1 MGRNHRCIM
10 SQDTIN
16 LIITGAGAV
25 IGWVLRMIWE
35 SIRKLQDEMN
45 DFQREVHTSYVSKD
59 DYRQDILEVKEILKQ
74 IFDKLDRKA
83 DK

>member
-1 MGRNHRCIM
+1 MGGIYRCIM

-16 LIITGAGAV
+16 LIISGAGAV
-25 IGWVLRMIWE
+25 IGWILRVIWE
-35 SIRKLQDEMN
+35 SIRKLQEEMN
-45 DFQREVHTSYVSKD
+45 AFQREVHTEYVTKD
-59 DYRQDILEVKEILKQ
+59 DYRQDILEVKDILKQ

>member
-1 MGRNHRCIM
+1 M

-16 LIITGAGAV
+16 LIISGAGAV
-25 IGWVLRMIWE
+25 IGWVLRVIWE
-35 SIRKLQDEMN
+35 SIRKLQEEMN
-45 DFQREVHTSYVSKD
+45 AFQREVHTEYVTKD
-59 DYRQDILEVKEILKQ
+59 DYRQDILEVKDILKQ

>member
-1 MGRNHRCIM
+1 MEM

-16 LIITGAGAV
+16 LMITISGAV
-25 IGWVLRMIWE
+25 FGWILRVVWE

-45 DFQREVHTSYVSKD
+45 EFQREVHTSYVSKD

>member
-1 MGRNHRCIM
+1 M

-16 LIITGAGAV
+16 LIISGAGAV
-25 IGWVLRMIWE
+25 IGWILRVIWE
-35 SIRKLQDEMN
+35 SIRKIQEEMN
-45 DFQREVHTSYVSKD
+45 AFQREVHTEYVTKD
-59 DYRQDILEVKEILKQ
+59 DYRQDILEVKDILKQ

>member
-1 MGRNHRCIM
+1 M

-16 LIITGAGAV
+16 LIISGAGAV
-25 IGWVLRMIWE
+25 IGWILRVIWE

-45 DFQREVHTSYVSKD
+45 AFQREVHTEYLSKD
-59 DYRQDILEVKEILKQ
+59 DYRQDILEVKDILKQ

>member
-1 MGRNHRCIM
+1 M

-16 LIITGAGAV
+16 LMITISGV
-25 IGWVLRMIWE
+25 VFGWILRVVWE

-45 DFQREVHTSYVSKD
+45 EFQREVHTSYVSKD

>member
-1 MGRNHRCIM
+1 M

-16 LIITGAGAV
+16 LMITVSGAV
-25 IGWVLRMIWE
+25 FGWMLRVVWE

-45 DFQREVHTSYVSKD
+45 EFQREVHTSYVSKD

>member
-1 MGRNHRCIM
+1 M

-16 LIITGAGAV
+16 LIISGAGAV
-25 IGWVLRMIWE
+25 IGWILRMIWE

-59 DYRQDILEVKEILKQ
+59 DYRQDIIEVKEILKQ

>member
-1 MGRNHRCIM
+1 MEM

-16 LIITGAGAV
+16 LMITVSGAV
-25 IGWVLRMIWE
+25 FGWILRVVWE

-45 DFQREVHTSYVSKD
+45 EFQREVHTSYVSKD

>member
-1 MGRNHRCIM
+1 M

-16 LIITGAGAV
+16 LIISGAGAV
-25 IGWVLRMIWE
+25 IGWILRVIWE
-35 SIRKLQDEMN
+35 SIRKLQEEMN
-45 DFQREVHTSYVSKD
+45 AFQREVHTEYLTKD
-59 DYRQDILEVKEILKQ
+59 DYRQDIVEIKDILKQ

>member
-1 MGRNHRCIM
+1 M

-16 LIITGAGAV
+16 LIISGAGAV
-25 IGWVLRMIWE
+25 IGWILRVIWE
-35 SIRKLQDEMN
+35 SIRKLQEEMN
-45 DFQREVHTSYVSKD
+45 AFQREVHTEYVTKD
-59 DYRQDILEVKEILKQ
+59 DYRQDIIEVKDILKQ

>member
-1 MGRNHRCIM
+1 MM

-16 LIITGAGAV
+16 LMITISGV
-25 IGWVLRMIWE
+25 VFGWILRVVWE

-45 DFQREVHTSYVSKD
+45 EFQREVHTSYVSKD

>member
-1 MGRNHRCIM
+1 MG
-10 SQDTIN
+10 QDTIN

-35 SIRKLQDEMN
+35 SIRKLQEEMN
-45 DFQREVHTSYVSKD
+45 AFQREVHTSYVTKD
-59 DYRQDILEVKEILKQ
+59 DYRQDILEVKDILKQ

>member
-1 MGRNHRCIM
+1 M

-16 LIITGAGAV
+16 LMITLSGAV
-25 IGWVLRMIWE
+25 FGWILRVVWE

-45 DFQREVHTSYVSKD
+45 EFQREVHTSYVSKD

>member
-1 MGRNHRCIM
+1 M

-16 LIITGAGAV
+16 LIITISGAIV
-25 IGWVLRMIWE
+25 GWILRVIWE
-35 SIRKLQDEMN
+35 SIRKLQDEMSA
-45 DFQREVHTSYVSKD
+45 FQREVHTEYLSKD
-59 DYRQDILEVKEILKQ
+59 DYRQDIVEVKDILKQ

>member
-1 MGRNHRCIM
+1 MM
-10 SQDTIN
+10 SQDMIN
-16 LIITGAGAV
+16 LMITLSGAV
-25 IGWVLRMIWE
+25 FGWILRVVWE

>member
-1 MGRNHRCIM
+1 MM
-10 SQDTIN
+10 SQDMIN
-16 LIITGAGAV
+16 LMITLSGAV
-25 IGWVLRMIWE
+25 FGWILRVVWE

-45 DFQREVHTSYVSKD
+45 EFQREVHTSYVSKD
-59 DYRQDILEVKEILKQ
+59 DYRQDIIEVKEILKQ

>member
-1 MGRNHRCIM
+1 M

-16 LIITGAGAV
+16 LMITLSGAV
-25 IGWVLRMIWE
+25 FGWVLRVVWE

-45 DFQREVHTSYVSKD
+45 EFQREVHTSYVSKD
-59 DYRQDILEVKEILKQ
+59 DYRQDIVEVKEILKQ

>member
-1 MGRNHRCIM
+1 M

-16 LIITGAGAV
+16 LMITLSGAV
-25 IGWVLRMIWE
+25 FGWILRVVWE
-35 SIRKLQDEMN
+35 SIRKLQDEMSE
-45 DFQREVHTSYVSKD
+45 FQREVHTSYVTKD
-59 DYRQDILEVKEILKQ
+59 DYRQDIVEVKDILKQ

>member
-1 MGRNHRCIM
+1 
-10 SQDTIN
+10 
-16 LIITGAGAV
+16 V
-25 IGWVLRMIWE
+25 IWE

-45 DFQREVHTSYVSKD
+45 AFQREVHTEYVTKD
-59 DYRQDILEVKEILKQ
+59 DYRQDIVEVKDILKQ

>member
-1 MGRNHRCIM
+1 M

-45 DFQREVHTSYVSKD
+45 EFQREVHTSYVSKD
-59 DYRQDILEVKEILKQ
+59 DYRQDIIEVKEILKQ

>member
-1 MGRNHRCIM
+1 M
-10 SQDTIN
+10 SQDMIN
-16 LIITGAGAV
+16 LMITISGAV
-25 IGWVLRMIWE
+25 FGWILRVVWE

-59 DYRQDILEVKEILKQ
+59 DYRQDIIEVKEILKQ

>member
-1 MGRNHRCIM
+1 MM
-10 SQDTIN
+10 SQDMIN
-16 LIITGAGAV
+16 LMITISGAV
-25 IGWVLRMIWE
+25 FGWILRVVWE

-45 DFQREVHTSYVSKD
+45 EFQREVHTSYVSKD
-59 DYRQDILEVKEILKQ
+59 DYRQDIIEVKEILKQ

>member
-1 MGRNHRCIM
+1 M

-25 IGWVLRMIWE
+25 IGWVLRVIWE

-45 DFQREVHTSYVSKD
+45 AFQREVHTEYVTKD
-59 DYRQDILEVKEILKQ
+59 DYRQDILEVKEMLKQ

>member
-1 MGRNHRCIM
+1 M

-16 LIITGAGAV
+16 LIISGAGAV
-25 IGWVLRMIWE
+25 IGWILRMIWE

-45 DFQREVHTSYVSKD
+45 AFQREVHTEYVTKD

>member
-1 MGRNHRCIM
+1 M

-25 IGWVLRMIWE
+25 IGWVLRVIWE
-35 SIRKLQDEMN
+35 SIRKLQDEMSA
-45 DFQREVHTSYVSKD
+45 FQREVHTEYLSKD
-59 DYRQDILEVKEILKQ
+59 DYRQDIVEIKDILKQ

>member
-1 MGRNHRCIM
+1 MEM

-16 LIITGAGAV
+16 LMITISGAV
-25 IGWVLRMIWE
+25 FGWMLRVVWE

-45 DFQREVHTSYVSKD
+45 EFQREVHTSYVSKD
-59 DYRQDILEVKEILKQ
+59 DYRQDIIEVKEILKQ